1 MLTVAEAT
9 RQILSEGTAL
19 TPQMFPLEGALGR
32 RLHLPVSAQED
43 LPSFASSAMD
53 GFALGSPSAQG
64 TWKVIEEVA
73 AGQVPRHTLE
83 VGQCTRIFTGAM
95 LPEGTWSVIPQEDCR
110 REGEWVT
117 ASGEVQ
123 EAQNMRPAGEHCQ
136 AQEVLLPSGGI
147 LTSAGLG
154 MAAFLGYSQLSCW
167 PSPRVALLSTGDELV
182 ELDRQPGPAQ
192 LRNSNAYAM
201 QAQVAACGAKAI
213 RLPIVAD
220 DPKLIRR
227 AIEDALQEA
236 DLLVTCGGAS
246 VGERD
251 YVQSV
256 LREMGADLRLWKVAM
271 RPGKPLGFACL
282 QGKPIV
288 ALPGNPVSCYVAFEL
303 FVRPLLDKLQGGP
316 GLGLKSVSLALGQP
330 VRKKVGLRFFYRCN
344 LRDGRVFLA
353 GEQGSH
359 LFRSIA
365 ESCGL
370 LELDESTESL
380 PPGRVVRVLLWP
392 WIRGI
397 D

>member
-1 MLTVAEAT
+1 LLTVAEAT
-9 RQILSEGTAL
+9 RQILSESTAL
-19 TPQMFPLEGALGR
+19 TPQMFPLEEALGR
-32 RLHLPVSAQED
+32 RLHLPVSAQEN

-53 GFALGSPSAQG
+53 GFALGTPCPQG
-64 TWKVIEEVA
+64 SWQVVEEVA
-73 AGQVPRHTLE
+73 AGQVPQTSLE
-83 VGQCTRIFTGAM
+83 AGQCSRIFTGAM
-95 LPEGTWSVIPQEDCR
+95 LPLGTWSVIAQEDCQR
-110 REGEWVT
+110 QGDLVT
-117 ASGEVQ
+117 CSAEVQ
-123 EAQNMRPAGEHCQ
+123 PGQHMRPAGEHCQ
-136 AQEVLLPSGGI
+136 VHEVLLPSGQI

-182 ELDRQPGPAQ
+182 EVDQQPAPAQ

-201 QAQVAACGAKAI
+201 QAQVSACGGRAI

-227 AIEDALQEA
+227 AIEDALGQA

-251 YVQSV
+251 YIQSV
-256 LREMGADLRLWKVAM
+256 LRDMGADLRLWKVAM

-282 QGKPIV
+282 QGKSIV

-316 GLGLKSVSLALGQP
+316 GLGLRSTTVALGQP

-344 LRDGRVFLA
+344 IRDGRVFLA

-370 LELDESTESL
+370 LELDESSESL
-380 PPGRVVRVLLWP
+380 PPGRMVRVLLWP
-392 WIRGI
+392 WIHGI